1 MQSLKLHEHL
11 SFQKHYNVRLF
22 YLIILEFHVMLHAVT
37 RISDKVI
44 ILCPHSTSIHVS
56 VVVLEIMYTYHK

>member
-22 YLIILEFHVMLHAVT
+22 YLIILEFNVMLHAVT
-37 RISDKVI
+37 EISGKVI
-44 ILCPHSTSIHVS
+44 FLSPHSTSIHLRVA
-56 VVVLEIMYTYHK
+56 V